1 MKTREAWYAVVGG
14 CVGAVLTM
22 AVCSILPLGVQ
33 SQLDGSFGEIV
44 CTGLK
49 VVSPDGIGRVIL
61 GHYSAGYYGI
71 QVLGEDG
78 VIRVYMGTAIGA
90 GDRENGETNVWG
102 ENRSSLATM
111 GVSEHGGEY
120 GGHGGTV
127 GVYGKFGT
135 YAGMKIYEHGGNV
148 NVSGNYTHAAIG
160 ITEHG
165 GKVHVYDEHSGKAAQ
180 MFTTEHGG
188 RVKVVNKEGNT
199 RAAIGINEYG
209 NGAVSTWDKNGYRLR
224 R

>member
-1 MKTREAWYAVVGG
+1 MNKKQKFIYMVFGTVIGIAGLAIGL
-14 CVGAVLTM
+14 CV
-22 AVCSILPLGVQ
+22 SPLIAQKNV
-33 SQLDGSFGEIV
+33 FGEIT

-49 VVSPDGIGRVIL
+49 VVSPDGTERVIL
-61 GHYSAGYYGI
+61 GHYFAGYYGI

-78 VIRVYMGTAIGA
+78 VTRVYMGTAIGA
-90 GDRENGETNVWG
+90 GDRENGTINVWG

-111 GVSEHGGEY
+111 GVSEYGGAYGGYGGE
-120 GGHGGTV
+120 V
-127 GVYGKFGT
+127 GVYGKFGS
-135 YAGMKIYEHGGNV
+135 YAGMNIHQHGGNI